1 MKSAIKQRV
10 KRDKQ
15 QNGGERETGR
25 RRGNHT
31 PFGPAVAGLALT
43 AAVHARDAMAAGA
56 LVNHPLPE
64 RNITPGRLLKIADG
78 GWKDWASCKQK
89 KEREKR
95 KKEREKEKNAHSP
108 LGPKS

>member
-1 MKSAIKQRV
+1 MTTKKNSGSKNSPSSEICNKTESE
-10 KRDKQ
+10 KRQ

-64 RNITPGRLLKIADG
+64 RNITPGRLLKIADRTVG
-78 GWKDWASCKQK
+78 G
-89 KEREKR
+89 
-95 KKEREKEKNAHSP
+95 
-108 LGPKS
+108 

>member
-1 MKSAIKQRV
+1 MTAKKTVDLKTAPAVKSAIKQRV
-10 KRDKQ
+10 KRR
-15 QNGGERETGR
+15 GGRETGR
-25 RRGNHT
+25 HRGNHT

-78 GWKDWASCKQK
+78 TAG
-89 KEREKR
+89 ER
-95 KKEREKEKNAHSP
+95 
-108 LGPKS
+108 LGIM